1 MSLGEVTFARPPPR
15 YQSALDWLSEHG
27 VYIALL
33 ALLLFNLVFTKRF
46 LEIDNIRLQFVQVVP
61 VAIIALGMAVVIGTK
76 GIDLSVGSVM
86 AISSALLALY
96 LGYGPIVAVL
106 IALLGGAAVGL
117 INGILIARFQI
128 QPIVATLALLVGGRG
143 LALVIAQGRLT
154 EVFDP
159 TLATIGSARLFG
171 VPIVVLIALAVA
183 LFVAVLMSRTTF
195 GRFVVAIGGNPE
207 ASSLAGVPVRR
218 TLIQAYLLCACAGR
232 ARRGDPDRP
241 TERGRPVIRRQSDR
255 AERDHRRRRRWDPA
269 VGRTRPDRRDAGRGH
284 ADATDRRNAHHP

>member
-1 MSLGEVTFARPPPR
+1 M
-15 YQSALDWLSEHG
+15 
-27 VYIALL
+27 
-33 ALLLFNLVFTKRF
+33 FTKRF

-96 LGYGPIVAVL
+96 LGYGPIVAVP

-117 INGILIARFQI
+117 VNGILIARFQI

-159 TLATIGSARLFG
+159 TLAMIGSSRVFG
-171 VPIVVLIALAVA
+171 IPIVVLIALGGGAVRRRA
-183 LFVAVLMSRTTF
+183 DVEDDLRTIR
-195 GRFVVAIGGNPE
+195 GRDRRQPRGE
-207 ASSLAGVPVRR
+207 LLAGVPVRR
-218 TLIQAYLLCACAGR
+218 TLS
-232 ARRGDPDRP
+232 RP
-241 TERGRPVIRRQSDR
+241 TSCARCWPHSPACSKRP
-255 AERDHRRRRRWDPA
+255 A
-269 VGRTRPDRRDAGRGH
+269 
-284 ADATDRRNAHHP
+284 